1 MGNPRHRPELLAEK
15 LLAIREFLNLGQQE
29 MAETLK
35 REIISHSRREF
46 QLHPG
51 RISEYETGKREP
63 NLFML
68 IAYGRLAQVH
78 LESFADDE
86 IPIQEFQ
93 SLLGKEVCYVIS
105 KDIEQPHVEQQKRKP
120 VTLLR
125 GAY

>member
-1 MGNPRHRPELLAEK
+1 MGNPRQRPELLAEK

-29 MAETLK
+29 MAEKLK
-35 REIISHSRREF
+35 GEIISHSHRQF

-51 RISEYETGKREP
+51 RISEYEAGKREP

-78 LESFADDE
+78 LESVANDE
-86 IPIQEFQ
+86 IPIQDFR
-93 SLLGKEVCYVIS
+93 SLLGKEVCYMIS
-105 KDIEQPHVEQQKRKP
+105 GDIGQRPIEQQNAKP

-125 GAY
+125 GTY

>member
-1 MGNPRHRPELLAEK
+1 MGNSRHRPKLLAEK
-15 LLAIREFLNLGQQE
+15 LLSIREFLNLGQQE
-29 MAETLK
+29 MAETLR
-35 REIISHSRREF
+35 REIVSHRRREF

-68 IAYGRLAQVH
+68 IAYGRLAQIH

-93 SLLGKEVCYVIS
+93 SLLGKELCYMS
-105 KDIEQPHVEQQKRKP
+105 RKDIEQQHVDKRKSKP

-125 GAY
+125 G

>member
-35 REIISHSRREF
+35 REIISQSRREF

-86 IPIQEFQ
+86 VPIQDFRT
-93 SLLGKEVCYVIS
+93 LLGTEVCYMIS
-105 KDIEQPHVEQQKRKP
+105 KDIEQQHVERQKRKP

-125 GAY
+125 GAC